1 MGKSDFQC
9 NSFITGEQILENLK
23 LLKLSVIQFETY
35 YTVHDTYDAGESV
48 ATRNVQELAVQM
60 SNVTSRL

>member
-1 MGKSDFQC
+1 M
-9 NSFITGEQILENLK
+9 K

-48 ATRNVQELAVQM
+48 ATRNVQELTVQM

>member
-1 MGKSDFQC
+1 M
-9 NSFITGEQILENLK
+9 
-23 LLKLSVIQFETY
+23 QFATY

-48 ATRNVQELAVQM
+48 ATRNVQELTVQM

>member
-1 MGKSDFQC
+1 M
-9 NSFITGEQILENLK
+9 
-23 LLKLSVIQFETY
+23 QFATY

-48 ATRNVQELAVQM
+48 ATRNVQELDVQM